1 MHLQRRWSP
10 SERQRKVR
18 EKSQGAKEGCSR
30 KVVGCGGT
38 GSKAK
43 YSRSLRIKNT
53 PMGRVAER
61 LRGNLY
67 ESWCS
72 GELEAVD
79 RWQCEEERKGREKEE
94 VASFVMRRTEKAVVG
109 RGS

>member
-1 MHLQRRWSP
+1 MEPEW
-10 SERQRKVR
+10 RQRKVR
-18 EKSQGAKEGCSR
+18 EKSQGAKEGCGR
-30 KVVGCGGT
+30 KVAGCGGT

-53 PMGRVAER
+53 PVDWVAER
-61 LRGNLY
+61 LAGNLY

-72 GELEAVD
+72 VELEAVD
-79 RWQCEEERKGREKEE
+79 RWQCEEERKRSEKEE